1 MPAAL
6 SCPHCGQTFDFA
18 AWSSNASCPHCG
30 KRVRFEEAAA
40 AGVAA
45 AAVGGGAAGGAG
57 SGAAISGAGQGAAEA
72 GTPPP
77 PAPPEARPAVA
88 PVSAPLP
95 SAPPLERTFFGKP
108 LRWTRGW
115 TIVVVVWALAAV
127 ALAVVRVEMGH
138 LTVLSPRERGAISQV
153 ERGHLQ
159 PGVTYGQALVLV
171 LARMGASAGTPTW
184 FVQDRPWEHRVYVD
198 WQLGADV
205 LSWGVSYGGQV
216 TPSPDTA
223 LILKEFE
230 RAGPGP
236 QTPAL
241 PGP

>member
-30 KRVRFEEAAA
+30 ARVRFEEAAA
-40 AGVAA
+40 AGAA
-45 AAVGGGAAGGAG
+45 AGGVVGGVAGGAG
-57 SGAAISGAGQGAAEA
+57 PGAVEA

-77 PAPPEARPAVA
+77 PVPPEARPTVA
-88 PVSAPLP
+88 PVSAPLA

-115 TIVVVVWALAAV
+115 TIVVVVWALAAL
-127 ALAVVRVEMGH
+127 ALTVVRVEMGH

-153 ERGHLQ
+153 ERGRLQ

-171 LARMGASAGTPTW
+171 LARMGASEGSPTW
-184 FVQDRPWEHRVYVD
+184 YVQDRPWEHRVYVD
-198 WQLGADV
+198 WQLGSDV
-205 LSWGVSYGGQV
+205 LSWGVSYRGQV
-216 TPSPDTA
+216 TPSPETA

-230 RAGPGP
+230 RAGPAL
-236 QTPAL
+236 QTPAV
-241 PGP
+241 PGL

>member
-1 MPAAL
+1 VAATL
-6 SCPHCGQTFDFA
+6 RCPTCGEAFDFA

-30 KRVRFEEAAA
+30 ARVRFEEAAA
-40 AGVAA
+40 AGAAGGAA
-45 AAVGGGAAGGAG
+45 AGGGAAADGAVPAGGE
-57 SGAAISGAGQGAAEA
+57 SPGAPEA
-72 GTPPP
+72 GTPAPASS
-77 PAPPEARPAVA
+77 PAPPAVA

-108 LRWTRGW
+108 LRWTKGW
-115 TIVVVVWALAAV
+115 TVVVIVWALAAV

-153 ERGHLQ
+153 ERGRLQ

-184 FVQDRPWEHRVYVD
+184 YVQDRPWEHRVYVD
-198 WQLGADV
+198 WQVGADV

-216 TPSPDTA
+216 TPSPETT
-223 LILKEFE
+223 LILTQFE
-230 RAGPGP
+230 RAGPAP
-236 QTPAL
+236 QAPAL
-241 PGP
+241 PSL

>member
-1 MPAAL
+1 VVAATL
-6 SCPHCGQTFDFA
+6 KCPRCGETFDFA

-30 KRVRFEEAAA
+30 ARVRFEEAAA
-40 AGVAA
+40 AG
-45 AAVGGGAAGGAG
+45 AAGGAAAG
-57 SGAAISGAGQGAAEA
+57 GASSPGAAEA
-72 GTPPP
+72 GTPA
-77 PAPPEARPAVA
+77 PASSPAAPAVA

-95 SAPPLERTFFGKP
+95 SAPPTERTFFGKP

-115 TIVVVVWALAAV
+115 SIVVVVWVLAAV
-127 ALAVVRVEMGH
+127 ALAVVRVEMGQ
-138 LTVLSPRERGAISQV
+138 LTVLSPRERDAISHV

-159 PGVTYGQALVLV
+159 LGVTYGQALVLV

-184 FVQDRPWEHRVYVD
+184 YVQDRPWEHRVYVD

-216 TPSPDTA
+216 TPSPQTA

-230 RAGPGP
+230 RAGPAP

-241 PGP
+241 PGL